1 MSQIIRTWGCQNLRC
16 EKVFDSWEPNPSCP
30 ICKGVRVGW
39 VPGGGHIMGGATKT
53 GDAELRALVDV
64 FKLGDIN
71 SAEAGRAAKKV
82 SLPAPSRPSGPVHT
96 FAGGFSAAVDPT
108 VGAQCVP
115 TANRVDFKV
124 KATPGSQLSP
134 NSGFSKMS
142 VRANTAV
149 EASHKS

>member
-16 EKVFDSWEPNPSCP
+16 EKVFDSWEPNPCCP
-30 ICKGVRVGW
+30 ICKGVRVAW
-39 VPGGGHIMGGATKT
+39 VPGGGHILGGATKT
-53 GDAELRALVDV
+53 GDAELRALTEV

-82 SLPAPSRPSGPVHT
+82 SLPTPRPAGPVHT

-115 TANRVDFKV
+115 TANKIDYKV
-124 KATPGSQLSP
+124 KATPGSAVIP
-134 NSGFSKMS
+134 NSGFA
-142 VRANTAV
+142 RANIRSNTAI
-149 EASHKS
+149 EAVHKS